1 MMESVLGFCA
11 LVLTMLMLLGLVVW
25 FCCSIAENIMKM
37 RRQLKNSKYNA
48 LLRENEQL
56 KGLLTVVVKENRHL
70 RARLR
75 RVCHS
80 ERTRRESSVRQLPHK
95 LTSTRSSV

>member
-37 RRQLKNSKYNA
+37 RRQLKNSKYST
-48 LLRENEQL
+48 LLRENERL
-56 KGLLTVVVKENRHL
+56 KGLLAVVAKENPHL

-75 RVCHS
+75 RAYHS
-80 ERTRRESSVRQLPHK
+80 ERTRRGSSVRQPAA
-95 LTSTRSSV
+95 